1 MVEPYASLV
10 PLILGCIGTIGTM
23 WLIGECTKSDALKA
37 KRRKLL
43 NPTTIFM
50 WIVVVAFGL
59 ASLTISKAGEG
70 AVWLFLL
77 VWLLAGGLAGVV
89 IIKVIEHSDLDDN
102 HVLHSRLF
110 CAWSIIGMLILSY
123 GMWSFGSDTTAP
135 KGDTPISAEYGVLP
149 DGSRSP
155 VVANKYQLSQ
165 DESGNWVSKTEEAYT
180 SAKDGSRKYHT
191 VYTWREIQDP
201 NVPATLAVTTP
212 KSSHLDENDI
222 IVVED
227 VQEGDNGWVEH
238 IPMYYLAPDGVFN
251 PARPDPV
258 QGKLCVL
265 SRDNGCKANAKPAY
279 EKIVLHVPAGTTK

>member
-89 IIKVIEHSDLDDN
+89 IIKVIEHSDLDNN

-110 CAWSIIGMLILSY
+110 CAWSIIGMSILSY

-135 KGDTPISAEYGVLP
+135 KGDTPISVEYSVAP
-149 DGSRSP
+149 DGSIVTHP
-155 VVANKYQLSQ
+155 K
-165 DESGNWVSKTEEAYT
+165 
-180 SAKDGSRKYHT
+180 
-191 VYTWREIQDP
+191 EIQDDIMYVELDGGIEASITLGKDFVEISAYDP
-201 NVPATLAVTTP
+201 EEDLTLDVVAT
-212 KSSHLDENDI
+212 DEVRELI
-222 IVVED
+222 EYFETI
-227 VQEGDNGWVEH
+227 
-238 IPMYYLAPDGVFN
+238 
-251 PARPDPV
+251 
-258 QGKLCVL
+258 
-265 SRDNGCKANAKPAY
+265 
-279 EKIVLHVPAGTTK
+279 